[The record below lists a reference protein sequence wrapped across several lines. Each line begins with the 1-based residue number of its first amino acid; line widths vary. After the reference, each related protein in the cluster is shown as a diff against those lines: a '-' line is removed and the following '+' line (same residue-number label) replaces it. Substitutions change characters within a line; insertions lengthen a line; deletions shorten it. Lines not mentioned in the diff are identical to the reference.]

1 MRMHGCG
8 PDGRDGARDGARGG
22 DRNGSHDARREGAR
36 NAARAIWPMAAM
48 AFAGRRGTWGPI
60 SWDLDDG
67 AGPPPR
73 RGPGGRD
80 GRGGRRRMFG
90 SGELRLVLLHLIAET
105 PRHGYELIKA
115 IEELTGGAYAPSPG
129 VVYPTLSL
137 LTDEGAIAEHAE
149 DGSPRK
155 AFAVTPTGSAEL
167 AERAD
172 EAAKLIARLT
182 ARGEEDEQHKAPPI
196 ARAVGNL
203 FAALRHRAAD
213 GDFDRDTVHKVAEIL
228 DEAAQKIERL

>member
-1 MRMHGCG
+1 
-8 PDGRDGARDGARGG
+8 
-22 DRNGSHDARREGAR
+22 
-36 NAARAIWPMAAM
+36 MAAM

-60 SWDLDDG
+60 SWDLGDEV
-67 AGPPPR
+67 GPPPR

-80 GRGGRRRMFG
+80 GRGGRQRMFG
-90 SGELRLVLLHLIAET
+90 SGELRLVLLHLIAEEK
-105 PRHGYELIKA
+105 RHGYELIKA
-115 IEELTGGAYAPSPG
+115 IEELTGGNYAPSPG

-137 LTDEGAIAEHAE
+137 LTDEEAILEISE
-149 DGSPRK
+149 LDRSRK
-155 AFAVTPTGSAEL
+155 MFGVTPKGTREL
-167 AERAD
+167 EERAD
-172 EAAKLIARLT
+172 EAAKLIARLK
-182 ARGEEDEQHKAPPI
+182 ALGAEDEPRKAPPI